1 MSNISGF
8 IALSLYLVCT
18 LGLILR
24 LLGKTQLASKSIASL
39 LIPGF
44 VGVFFHLLHL
54 YSTLISDQGLQFGF
68 FNAASAI
75 GAINS
80 LLILLMSL
88 KRQTEIMATIILPLT
103 ALTIIFE
110 VVFPGSLLLPPESPI
125 GLQIHVLASIIAYSL
140 LGLAALM
147 SLLLAIQNHLLHNHH
162 PGGLLHHLPPLQI
175 LEKMLFDSIFAGFIG
190 LSIALASGFIFLE
203 NLFAQHL
210 VHKTILGIIAW
221 LVFGILLLGRLIMG
235 WRGRTAIRWTLSGFV
250 TLMLAYFGSKFVLE
264 FIIAS

>member
-8 IALSLYLVCT
+8 IALGLYLVCT
-18 LGLILR
+18 LGLVLR
-24 LLGKTQLASKSIASL
+24 LQGKTQLASKSIASL

-44 VGVFFHLLHL
+44 AGVFFHLFHL

-88 KRQTEIMATIILPLT
+88 KRQTEIMATIILPIT

-110 VVFPGSLLLPPESPI
+110 IVFPGSLLLPPESPI
-125 GLQIHVLASIIAYSL
+125 GLQMHVLASIIAYSL

-250 TLMLAYFGSKFVLE
+250 SLMLAYFGSKFVLE

>member
-1 MSNISGF
+1 MSNLSGF
-8 IALSLYLVCT
+8 IALGLYLVCT

-24 LLGKTQLASKSIASL
+24 LQGKTQLASKSIASL
-39 LIPGF
+39 LLPGF
-44 VGVFFHLLHL
+44 AGVIFHLFHL
-54 YSTLISDQGLQFGF
+54 YSTMITDQGLQFGF

-88 KRQTEIMATIILPLT
+88 KRQTEIMATIILPIT

-110 VVFPGSLLLPPESPI
+110 IVFPGSLLLPPESPV

-147 SLLLAIQNHLLHNHH
+147 SLLLAVQNHLLHNHH

-221 LVFGILLLGRLIMG
+221 LVFGILLLGRLLMG

-250 TLMLAYFGSKFVLE
+250 SLMLAYFGSKFVLE